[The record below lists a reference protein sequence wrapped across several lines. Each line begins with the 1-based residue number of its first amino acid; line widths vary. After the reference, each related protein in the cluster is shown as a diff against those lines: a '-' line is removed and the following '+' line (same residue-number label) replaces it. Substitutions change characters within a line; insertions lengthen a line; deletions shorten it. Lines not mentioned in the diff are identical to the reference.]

1 MTDRMPAHPR
11 EAVGARGERTET
23 AAAKAQAGAGKGS
36 CAEETRRGEG
46 ACGESA
52 RGEGATSRLE
62 PLYGKDG
69 LARVQASCVAVFGLG
84 GVGASCVEALA
95 RGGVGALVLFDPDT
109 VQESNINRQAIA
121 FMSTVGRRKADVM
134 RAMVADI
141 NPAARVEAHARFV
154 LAADVPALLDG
165 PCAKADCIVDAIDT
179 VSTKLALAQEAEHRG
194 IRIVSSM
201 GAANKVDPACLRF
214 ADLYETQNCPL
225 CRAMRKEARKRGIR
239 HLRVLYSCEKPACAR
254 AGGGTGAAGAAG
266 GVANAGAA
274 AGGAGGAG
282 PAQAAAAAGGSGA
295 AGERA
300 DGAGA
305 ARAPRGRTGLGT
317 VSYLPPIMGQTIAGD
332 VLRTLA
338 GIGGEGT

>member
-1 MTDRMPAHPR
+1 M
-11 EAVGARGERTET
+11 
-23 AAAKAQAGAGKGS
+23 
-36 CAEETRRGEG
+36 
-46 ACGESA
+46 
-52 RGEGATSRLE
+52 
-62 PLYGKDG
+62 
-69 LARVQASCVAVFGLG
+69 
-84 GVGASCVEALA
+84 
-95 RGGVGALVLFDPDT
+95 
-109 VQESNINRQAIA
+109 
-121 FMSTVGRRKADVM
+121 
-134 RAMVADI
+134 
-141 NPAARVEAHARFV
+141 
-154 LAADVPALLDG
+154 
-165 PCAKADCIVDAIDT
+165 DAIDT

-239 HLRVLYSCEKPACAR
+239 HLRVLYSCEKPACVR

-266 GVANAGAA
+266 N
-274 AGGAGGAG
+274 AGGAG
-282 PAQAAAAAGGSGA
+282 PVQAAAAAGGSGA
-295 AGERA
+295 AGEWA

-317 VSYLPPIMGQTIAGD
+317 MSYLPPRAISEFAGD